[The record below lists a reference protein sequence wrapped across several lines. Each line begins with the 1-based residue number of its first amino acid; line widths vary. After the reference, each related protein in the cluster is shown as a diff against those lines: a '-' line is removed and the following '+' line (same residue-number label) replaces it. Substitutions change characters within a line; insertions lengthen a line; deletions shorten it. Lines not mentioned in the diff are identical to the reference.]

1 MVPAYVLVLVLAL
14 AMLRWEP
21 PFVVKILGLFWLA
34 VAAALP
40 ILLPIPGPLAPT
52 GPYAVGTAV
61 YHLIDTSRDEF
72 YTDDPNDKREIMV
85 QVWYPAQPPQTGTK
99 PVLYLEDI
107 DAAGPVIAHRL
118 DMPRFLFDHLNLAYA
133 HAYNDAEI
141 LDGDAV
147 FPVIIFSHGL
157 NSFRNQNTTMVQE
170 LASYGFVVAAI
181 DHTYANV
188 FTVFPDGR
196 ITLYNPDIFS
206 DEPAN
211 PPRNSNTLVG
221 VWAQDATFVLDQMA
235 VWQNEAGNRFNGRLN
250 LDQVGIFGHSTGGG
264 AAAEFCL
271 TDQRCGAVLG
281 LDAWVEPISDPVL
294 EGLSNP
300 LMFIQ
305 ADQWGADNEV
315 DLNSRR
321 AGAIYE
327 AGQSDSYLL
336 VVAGAAHYD
345 FTDLPLF
352 SPITAQLG
360 LSSDIP
366 SKYMAKMLN
375 HYTLAFFNQ
384 YLREETGGLST
395 KTPRIYPEVTIN
407 FHP

>member
-1 MVPAYVLVLVLAL
+1 MKPAADWMATHRIDLWLWVIHYLSSCLAL
-14 AMLRWEP
+14 AGL
-21 PFVVKILGLFWLA
+21 PFSKFFHL
-34 VAAALP
+34 VATP
-40 ILLPIPGPLAPT
+40 INL
-52 GPYAVGTAV
+52 
-61 YHLIDTSRDEF
+61 
-72 YTDDPNDKREIMV
+72 MV
-85 QVWYPAQPPQTGTK
+85 N
-99 PVLYLEDI
+99 
-107 DAAGPVIAHRL
+107 AAGPVAAS
-118 DMPRFLFDHLNLAYA
+118 P
-133 HAYNDAEI
+133 
-141 LDGDAV
+141 
-147 FPVIIFSHGL
+147 PVL
-157 NSFRNQNTTMVQE
+157 R
-170 LASYGFVVAAI
+170 
-181 DHTYANV
+181 
-188 FTVFPDGR
+188 
-196 ITLYNPDIFS
+196 
-206 DEPAN
+206 
-211 PPRNSNTLVG
+211 
-221 VWAQDATFVLDQMA
+221 
-235 VWQNEAGNRFNGRLN
+235 
-250 LDQVGIFGHSTGGG
+250 STRR
-264 AAAEFCL
+264 A
-271 TDQRCGAVLG
+271 LG

-327 AGQSDSYLL
+327 AGQSESYLL